1 VPLHPGN
8 DVKKG
13 QLTINYTTK
22 GVWEGI
28 LPPNSGQALAITPRS
43 AAPDS
48 ANTLLGINC
57 RGSARCSKTCG
68 RNIHELK
75 AIIDKLGTS
84 LNSP

>member
-13 QLTINYTTK
+13 QLTINFTTK
-22 GVWEGI
+22 DMWEGI
-28 LPPNSGQALAITPRS
+28 LPPKTGKALATTPRS

-48 ANTLLGINC
+48 ASTLLGINC
-57 RGSARCSKTCG
+57 RGSGHCSKTCG

-75 AIIDKLGTS
+75 AYIDKLGT
-84 LNSP
+84 